1 MPGAKPEGAKMQS
14 HSAAAAVQAAIAL
27 IGRTLQTLRDK
38 NLFSEEEARAVIDG
52 AIRDVESL
60 PAGADSAA
68 VIKDMVKAERHA

>member
-1 MPGAKPEGAKMQS
+1 MQS

-38 NLFSEEEARAVIDG
+38 NVFSEEEARAVIDG

-60 PAGADSAA
+60 PAGDDSAA
-68 VIKDMVKAERHA
+68 VIKDMVRAERHG